1 MLKASIRERLVM
13 GFTLLVLVGGLLAV
27 AVPVMAATGG
37 GQVLVTVR
45 SNPLTLTV
53 EASPQAGTGSR
64 FVITAV
70 ASNIGPFPLK
80 QVKATLHPPKDLEL
94 ELDLEVRGNPEAN
107 LGTLR
112 PGMSKEKSWRVR
124 TEVPGNYVILVTVA
138 AVEDE
143 TEDTVTAQDTVIH
156 SVP

>member
-1 MLKASIRERLVM
+1 MLKALRRERIVM

-53 EASPQAGTGSR
+53 ETSAQVGTGSQ

-70 ASNIGPFPLK
+70 AANIGPFPLK
-80 QVKATLHPPKDLEL
+80 QVRATLHPPQDLEL
-94 ELDLEVRGNPEAN
+94 ELDLEVRGNPESN

-124 TEVPGNYVILVTVA
+124 TAVPGNYVILVTVA

-143 TEDTVTAQDTVIH
+143 TGDTVTAQDTVIH
-156 SVP
+156 NVP

>member
-1 MLKASIRERLVM
+1 MLKASRRGRILI
-13 GFTLLVLVGGLLAV
+13 GFTLSVLVGGLLAV

-94 ELDLEVRGNPEAN
+94 ELD
-107 LGTLR
+107 
-112 PGMSKEKSWRVR
+112 
-124 TEVPGNYVILVTVA
+124 
-138 AVEDE
+138 
-143 TEDTVTAQDTVIH
+143 
-156 SVP
+156 